1 MLEALS
7 LLLVLARSAEALDAI
22 EMGPDLEGPYCARLD
37 KCCPG
42 RVDEC
47 SVPILGTLC
56 YCDAFC
62 SNRSGTPDCCPDYHS
77 HCNGGGYGYGRYVPA
92 ERPGD
97 VYQPPPIPL
106 RDGCIFNGR
115 RYTVTE
121 KTRSN
126 CNDCQCIQMNGRAE
140 MLCSRDR
147 CLIDTEMLEI
157 VNREAGSKPAAPPP
171 PLPVVSGPGASGG
184 GRGHHHGG
192 QGHHR
197 ARPARWTATNY
208 TEFWGR
214 SLEEGLS
221 LRLGTLSPSEA
232 VLRMHPL
239 HHTLDPPNLPAS
251 FDARVAWPR
260 AVSPVQDQGW
270 CGASWALSTAAV
282 ASDRFA
288 IMSLGHETPSLAA
301 QHLLDCNNR
310 KQHGCN
316 GGHLDRAWYFTRK
329 FGLVPDACYPWTG
342 REDKCHVP
350 KKATLDT
357 ARCPLRAAT
366 SRKAKTELYRMGPV
380 YRLAGEEDI
389 MREIIRSGPVQATM
403 RVYQDLFS
411 YQSGIYEHMPMVE
424 VARTGFHSVR
434 LVGWGEED
442 GVKYWVAA
450 NSWGE
455 WWGERGYFRIRRG
468 TDECDIEKLVLA
480 AWAHT
485 HIHRDLDNT
494 ITM

>member
-7 LLLVLARSAEALDAI
+7 LLLVLARSTEAF
-22 EMGPDLEGPYCARLD
+22 EMGPDIAGPYCAATN

-62 SNRSGTPDCCPDYHS
+62 SNRTGNPDCCPDYHS
-77 HCNGGGYGYGRYVPA
+77 HCNGYGRYM
-92 ERPGD
+92 
-97 VYQPPPIPL
+97 
-106 RDGCIFNGR
+106 
-115 RYTVTE
+115 
-121 KTRSN
+121 K
-126 CNDCQCIQMNGRAE
+126 GRAE
-140 MLCSRDR
+140 MLCSRER
-147 CLIDTEMLEI
+147 CLIEADMLE
-157 VNREAGSKPAAPPP
+157 VANKEAGSKPAGSPTAD
-171 PLPVVSGPGASGG
+171 SPGHGG
-184 GRGHHHGG
+184 GHRG
-192 QGHHR
+192 
-197 ARPARWTATNY
+197 RPARWTAANY

-214 SLEEGLS
+214 SLEDGVS
-221 LRLGTLSPSEA
+221 LRLGTLNPSDV
-232 VLRMHPL
+232 VLHMNPL
-239 HHTLDPPNLPAS
+239 RHTLDPPNLPAS
-251 FDARVAWPR
+251 FDARTVWPG
-260 AVSPVQDQGW
+260 ALSPVQDQGW

-282 ASDRFA
+282 ASDRYA
-288 IMSLGHETPSLAA
+288 IMSLGRETPRLAA

-329 FGLVPDACYPWTG
+329 FGLVPESCYPWTG

-357 ARCPLRAAT
+357 ARCPLRSAT
-366 SRKAKTELYRMGPV
+366 SRKAKTELYRMGPA
-380 YRLAGEEDI
+380 YRLAGEADI

-411 YQSGIYEHMPMVE
+411 YQSGVYEHMPMAE
-424 VARTGFHSVR
+424 TARTGFHSVR
-434 LVGWGEED
+434 IVGWGEEA
-442 GVKYWVAA
+442 GVKYWIAA

-455 WWGERGYFRIRRG
+455 WWGERGFFRIRRG
-468 TDECDIEKLVLA
+468 VNECEIENLVLA

-485 HIHRDLDNT
+485 HVRRDLDNT